1 MFQYRQAVKRDR
13 VGVKRDRTNFGSR
26 LEHWRTIMAL
36 QLVPVDDK
44 NGGTTAWGRFEQTK
58 EDVTCFIKL
67 PEGTRAKM
75 LKVNIT
81 STTVSASLAKGNA
94 LMHGTLVAGILAD
107 DSYWEINDGTLEL
120 HLVKERRAKA
130 CGRENIEGWWPC
142 VLHTDSVL
150 DVRLCDKEPF
160 LLGEMDDL
168 QQNSMRS
175 MIARMV
181 GSDDPTDGRAP
192 TLDPLI
198 D

>member
-1 MFQYRQAVKRDR
+1 MAHDPR
-13 VGVKRDRTNFGSR
+13 
-26 LEHWRTIMAL
+26 MAL

-58 EDVTCFIKL
+58 EDVICFIKL

-160 LLGEMDDL
+160 LLGDMDDL

>member
-1 MFQYRQAVKRDR
+1 MEA
-13 VGVKRDRTNFGSR
+13 GNA
-26 LEHWRTIMAL
+26 AL
-36 QLVPVDDK
+36 QLSPVDDK
-44 NGGTTAWGRFEQTK
+44 NGGTAAWGRFEQTK
-58 EDVTCFIKL
+58 EDVICFINL

-81 STTVSASLAKGNA
+81 SGAVSASVINGGA
-94 LMHGTLVAGILAD
+94 LMHGMLVAGIVAD
-107 DSYWEINDGTLEL
+107 DSYWEITDGKLEL
-120 HLVKERRAKA
+120 HLVKEQPAKA

-142 VLHTDSVL
+142 VLRTDSAL

-175 MIARMV
+175 MIARMM
-181 GSDDPTDGRAP
+181 GSDDPTEGRAP